1 MAAGLI
7 GIIALL
13 TILGLSLIITRIAT
27 VALTM
32 TGLSKEAARFQAR
45 SAFTGT
51 GFTTREAESVVN
63 HPVRRRIIMA
73 LMIVR
78 SAGLISIILSLI
90 LSFMGPGNES
100 EKLFRLLWLV
110 GGVAVLWLL
119 ASSKRLER
127 LMARL
132 IEWALARW
140 TDLDVRD
147 YAGLLR
153 LSGDYSV
160 TEQHVQKGDWVEGK
174 KLKDCSLLEEGIIV
188 LGISRDDGS
197 YVGGPKGDAE
207 ILGGDTLI
215 LYGRSEKLRALDRRR
230 ADAAGDRAHDES
242 VVEEK
247 VHSADEERHDAEHVR
262 KRQAERRNDR
272 SISVA
277 PAAREPPK
285 PEI

>member
-1 MAAGLI
+1 MTAGLI

-32 TGLSKEAARFQAR
+32 TGLSREAARFQAR

-51 GFTTREAESVVN
+51 GFTTREAENVVN

-78 SAGLISIILSLI
+78 SAGLISIVLSLI
-90 LSFMGPGNES
+90 LSFMGPGTEAG
-100 EKLFRLLWLV
+100 KLYRLLWLV
-110 GGVAVLWLL
+110 IGVAVLWLL
-119 ASSKRLER
+119 AGSKRLER
-127 LMARL
+127 LMARG

-140 TDLDVRD
+140 TNLDVRD

-174 KLKDCSLLEEGIIV
+174 KLKDCSLLEEGIVV
-188 LGISRDDGS
+188 LGITRDDGS
-197 YVGGPKGDAE
+197 YVGGPKGDTE

-215 LYGRSEKLRALDRRR
+215 LYGRSDKLRALDRRR
-230 ADAAGDRAHDES
+230 ADVTGDKAHDES
-242 VVEEK
+242 VAEEK
-247 VHSADEERHDAEHVR
+247 VRAADEQRHDEEHVR
-262 KRQAERRNDR
+262 RRQVEHGAATHASR
-272 SISVA
+272 SEA
-277 PAAREPPK
+277 GRQRQLPRE
-285 PEI
+285 